1 MKLGEKDTSSSQ
13 QLTKREHTAIQL
25 AGHWLYVYGR
35 NAPTSIG
42 YINDLAIKQ
51 ADDLLRKLEETQ

>member
-1 MKLGEKDTSSSQ
+1 MMHGQNDTTSSQ
-13 QLTKREHTAIQL
+13 QLTKREHAAIQL
-25 AGHWLYVYGR
+25 AGHWIYVYGR

-51 ADDLLRKLEETQ
+51 ADDLLRKLEETR